1 MPQFYEPYLASVLAM
16 LGYTIFTNFE
26 IDFEGDSVCEIDV
39 FASTQTP
46 FNESRMKIIGAAVS
60 EKFAA
65 LLRACVAAEQVG
77 FWPPEPSV
85 DLEIQPIAA
94 LVGL

>member
-39 FASTQTP
+39 FASMQTP

-60 EKFAA
+60 EMPAGGVWVCV
-65 LLRACVAAEQVG
+65 RAEEVP
-77 FWPPEPSV
+77 FWPSESSV
-85 DLEIQPIAA
+85 HLEIQPIAA